1 MSRNNKELGSESII
15 KLLFK
20 YSIPAII
27 AMMVNALYTIIDRM
41 FIGRIPDVGA
51 VAMSGVGMTMPIV
64 CIVMGISMLIGVGSA
79 ASISIKLGQQKR
91 NTAER
96 ILGNASTLSVIASI
110 IITFLGIAFS
120 ENILS
125 ILGAGE
131 QTLMYAKQFI
141 NIVLMGTIFNVL
153 GFALNQCIRSDGNPK
168 IAMTTM
174 IIGAATNII
183 LDPIFIFTF
192 GWGIKGAAYATV
204 LSQFISCAWIVGY
217 FLSGKS
223 SLKLKK
229 ENLKLD
235 IKLMKTIFAIGM
247 APCAMQIAASMV
259 QVVSNKSLIT
269 YGGDLAA
276 GAMAVVSSISM
287 IFLMP
292 IFGMNQGSQP
302 IIGYNIGAKNY
313 KRVKKTVLYSVIAAT
328 IVVVMAFLLT
338 QLFPSAFIKMFNNDL
353 KLVSTAITG
362 LRIYLCMLPIV
373 GFQII
378 CANYF
383 QASGKAK
390 IAMFLSLLRQV
401 FFLIPL
407 MIILPKFLGLTGV
420 WLAGPISDFLSA
432 VVTSGFIIREL
443 KIINKLDEEKNNQ
456 EEFVSEEVL

>member
-1 MSRNNKELGSESII
+1 MSTNNKELGNESIVR
-15 KLLFK
+15 LLFK
-20 YSIPAII
+20 YSVPAII
-27 AMMVNALYTIIDRM
+27 AMMVNALYTIVDRM
-41 FIGRIPDVGA
+41 FIGRIPGVGA
-51 VAMSGVGMTMPIV
+51 IAMSGVGMTMPIV
-64 CIVMGISMLIGVGSA
+64 CIVMGVGMLIGVGSA

-96 ILGNASTLSVIASI
+96 ILGNAVTLSIIASI
-110 IITFLGIAFS
+110 VITFFGILFS
-120 ENILS
+120 EDILS
-125 ILGAGE
+125 VLGAGPE
-131 QTLMYAKQFI
+131 TLMYAKNFI
-141 NIVLMGTIFNVL
+141 NIILMGTIFNML

-174 IIGAATNII
+174 IIGAVANII
-183 LDPIFIFTF
+183 LDPIFIFGF
-192 GWGIKGAAYATV
+192 GWGIKGAAYATI

-229 ENLKLD
+229 ENLMLD

-259 QVVSNKSLIT
+259 QVVSNKSLIM

-287 IFLMP
+287 VFLMP

-328 IVVVMAFLLT
+328 IVVIIAFLLT
-338 QLFPSAFIKMFNNDL
+338 QLFPGAFIRMFNEDPN
-353 KLVSTAITG
+353 LVNTAITG
-362 LRIYLCMLPIV
+362 LRIYLCMLPVV

-390 IAMFLSLLRQV
+390 VAMFLSLLRQV
-401 FFLIPL
+401 LFLIPL
-407 MIILPKFLGLTGV
+407 MLILPKFLGLTGV
-420 WLAGPISDFLSA
+420 WLAGPIADFLSA
-432 VVTSGFIIREL
+432 VVTSFFIYKEI
-443 KIINKLDEEKNNQ
+443 KILNKLEKKL
-456 EEFVSEEVL
+456 EKISKEVAL

>member
-1 MSRNNKELGSESII
+1 MSSNNKELGNESII
-15 KLLFK
+15 RLLFK

-51 VAMSGVGMTMPIV
+51 IAMSGVGMTMPIV
-64 CIVMGISMLIGVGSA
+64 CIVMGISMLIGIGSA

-91 NTAER
+91 NIAEK
-96 ILGNASTLSVIASI
+96 ILGNAVTLSIIASL
-110 IITFLGIAFS
+110 IITFLGVIFS
-120 ENILS
+120 ENILAT
-125 ILGAGE
+125 LGAGE
-131 QTLMYAKQFI
+131 ETLMYAKQFI
-141 NIVLMGTIFNVL
+141 NIVLIGTIFNVL

-168 IAMTTM
+168 IAMITM
-174 IIGAATNII
+174 VIGAVTNII

-204 LSQFISCAWIVGY
+204 LSQFISCAWIVKY

-235 IKLMKTIFAIGM
+235 TGLIKIIFAIGM

-313 KRVKKTVLYSVIAAT
+313 KRVKKAVLYSVIAAT
-328 IVVVMAFLLT
+328 IVVVIAFLLT
-338 QLFPSAFIKMFNNDL
+338 QLFPGAFIKMFNNDP

-407 MIILPKFLGLTGV
+407 MVILPKFLGLTGV

-432 VVTSGFIIREL
+432 VVTLGFIIREL
-443 KIINKLDEEKNNQ
+443 KIINKLEVENNQ
-456 EEFVSEEVL
+456 EELIAKEIL

>member
-27 AMMVNALYTIIDRM
+27 AMMVNALYTVIDRM
-41 FIGRIPDVGA
+41 FIGRIHSVGA

-91 NTAER
+91 HTAER
-96 ILGNASTLSVIASI
+96 ILGNAVTLSVIASI
-110 IITFLGIAFS
+110 IITFLGITFS
-120 ENILS
+120 ESILS
-125 ILGAGE
+125 VLGAGDE
-131 QTLMYAKQFI
+131 TLMYAKQFI

-174 IIGAATNII
+174 IIGAAANII

-204 LSQFISCAWIVGY
+204 LSQLISCIWIVGY

-223 SLKLKK
+223 SLKLKR

-292 IFGMNQGSQP
+292 IFGMNQGAQP

-313 KRVKKTVLYSVIAAT
+313 KRAKKTVLYSVIAAT
-328 IVVVMAFLLT
+328 TVVVIAFLLT
-338 QLFPSAFIKMFNNDL
+338 QLFPRAFIKMFNDDP

-362 LRIYLCMLPIV
+362 LRIYLCMLPVV

-390 IAMFLSLLRQV
+390 ISMFLSLLRQV

-407 MIILPKFLGLTGV
+407 MVILPKFLGLTGV

-443 KIINKLDEEKNNQ
+443 KIINKLEEEKNNQ
-456 EEFVSEEVL
+456 EELTEEAL

>member
-27 AMMVNALYTIIDRM
+27 AMMVNALYTVIDRM
-41 FIGRIPDVGA
+41 FIGRIPSVGA

-91 NTAER
+91 HTAER
-96 ILGNASTLSVIASI
+96 ILGNAVTLSVIASV

-125 ILGAGE
+125 VLGAGDE
-131 QTLMYAKQFI
+131 TLMYAKQFI

-174 IIGAATNII
+174 IIGAAANII

-204 LSQFISCAWIVGY
+204 LSQLISCVWIVGY

-223 SLKLKK
+223 SLKLKR

-247 APCAMQIAASMV
+247 APCAMQVAASMV

-313 KRVKKTVLYSVIAAT
+313 KRAKKTVLYSVIAAT
-328 IVVVMAFLLT
+328 IVVIIAFLLT
-338 QLFPSAFIKMFNNDL
+338 QLFPSAFIKMFNDDP

-362 LRIYLCMLPIV
+362 LRIYLCMLPVV
-373 GFQII
+373 GFQSI

-383 QASGKAK
+383 QASGKAQ
-390 IAMFLSLLRQV
+390 ISMFLSLLRQV

-407 MIILPKFLGLTGV
+407 MVILPKFLGLTGV

-432 VVTSGFIIREL
+432 VVTLGFIIREL
-443 KIINKLDEEKNNQ
+443 KIINKLEEEKNNQ
-456 EEFVSEEVL
+456 EELTEEAL